1 MDKIEAILDN
11 KPQPP
16 VSALIE
22 SQSLFNISFKVNH
35 GRPSLDPLG
44 REGLYVWIEVWRKVS
59 VRGLWTL
66 SNTWTHT
73 LLYLLILGLK
83 WGLIPK
89 KYIGDKAVG
98 ALREREREREKS
110 SFPIYGQGRSV
121 KRSLMNFSTDF
132 FWYVNAPTE
141 IKKLS
146 GQLPTRFH
154 PREQRMIVKT
164 YYCLAAAVYFLA
176 HVQCSLSA
184 SMEQVRL
191 IWMSMVSPDLF
202 GVE

>member
-1 MDKIEAILDN
+1 MVFFILDDSPISLFPELNTTSQALALAWVARNPNTSTVILGVSDVDQLRENLQALQVLPKLTPEIMDKIEAILDN

-59 VRGLWTL
+59 ARGLWTL

-110 SFPIYGQGRSV
+110 SFPIYGQGR
-121 KRSLMNFSTDF
+121 
-132 FWYVNAPTE
+132 E
-141 IKKLS
+141 
-146 GQLPTRFH
+146 
-154 PREQRMIVKT
+154 
-164 YYCLAAAVYFLA
+164 
-176 HVQCSLSA
+176 
-184 SMEQVRL
+184 
-191 IWMSMVSPDLF
+191 VSWIF
-202 GVE
+202 GLTSSDT